1 MEPRV
6 RGTDLKIDRKIT
18 GKKKKN
24 GQKNQKK
31 KSVGKKVSASFGSKN
46 NC

>member
-18 GKKKKN
+18 GKKKKK
-24 GQKNQKK
+24 QTE
-31 KSVGKKVSASFGSKN
+31 KSKEEKCREKSF
-46 NC
+46 CEFWE

>member
-18 GKKKKN
+18 GKKKKKN
-24 GQKNQKK
+24 RQKNQKK
-31 KSVGKKVSASFGSKN
+31 KSVGKKSF
-46 NC
+46 CEFWE

>member
-18 GKKKKN
+18 EKKKKTDR
-24 GQKNQKK
+24 KIKR
-31 KSVGKKVSASFGSKN
+31 SVGKKVSASFGSKN

>member
-18 GKKKKN
+18 EKKKK
-24 GQKNQKK
+24 KK
-31 KSVGKKVSASFGSKN
+31 QTEKSKEEKCREKSF
-46 NC
+46 CEFWE